1 MHGRLQSTSSLW
13 CSGHRHQRVG
23 DRPRPQRVGDYTCS
37 WCYTHGFRHNSK
49 HSGTSIHITWVA
61 MKDVFPSQVMKMA
74 YLYFLTQVLIGVGIG
89 LYKLGFPAVDKCVEI
104 GLPELILMVAFSQVL
119 QIKLYMQLM
128 GLHDSH
134 FNISSWKPLSVSMN
148 NCCWSVARLHFLVGY
163 FLPGVVEEFSEAWF
177 VLRATFSLSFY

>member
-61 MKDVFPSQVMKMA
+61 MKDVFPSQ
-74 YLYFLTQVLIGVGIG
+74 
-89 LYKLGFPAVDKCVEI
+89 VDKCVEI

>member
-61 MKDVFPSQVMKMA
+61 MKDVFPSQ
-74 YLYFLTQVLIGVGIG
+74 
-89 LYKLGFPAVDKCVEI
+89 VDKCVEI

-177 VLRATFSLSFY
+177 VLRATSSLSFY

>member
-13 CSGHRHQRVG
+13 CSGRRHQRVG
-23 DRPRPQRVGDYTCS
+23 DRPRPQRVGDDTCS
-37 WCYTHGFRHNSK
+37 WCYTHGFWHNSK

-61 MKDVFPSQVMKMA
+61 MKDVFPSQ
-74 YLYFLTQVLIGVGIG
+74 
-89 LYKLGFPAVDKCVEI
+89 VDKCVEI

-148 NCCWSVARLHFLVGY
+148 NCCWSVACLHCLVGY
-163 FLPGVVEEFSEAWF
+163 FLHGVVEEFSEARF
-177 VLRATFSLSFY
+177 ILRATFSLSFY

>member
-1 MHGRLQSTSSLW
+1 MVDGGSISSW
-13 CSGHRHQRVG
+13 IESCQEAGAWARCTGGCSPPLPCGAADTDISGWVT
-23 DRPRPQRVGDYTCS
+23 DRGLSGWATTPAAGAIPMDSGTTRNIQVIE
-37 WCYTHGFRHNSK
+37 
-49 HSGTSIHITWVA
+49 GTSIHITWVA
-61 MKDVFPSQVMKMA
+61 MKDVFPSQ
-74 YLYFLTQVLIGVGIG
+74 
-89 LYKLGFPAVDKCVEI
+89 VDKCVEI

>member
-13 CSGHRHQRVG
+13 CSGRRHQRVG
-23 DRPRPQRVGDYTCS
+23 DRPRPQRVGDDTCS

-61 MKDVFPSQVMKMA
+61 MKDVFPSQ
-74 YLYFLTQVLIGVGIG
+74 
-89 LYKLGFPAVDKCVEI
+89 VDKCVEI

-148 NCCWSVARLHFLVGY
+148 NCRWSVARLHCLVGY
-163 FLPGVVEEFSEAWF
+163 FLHGVVEEFSEAWF
-177 VLRATFSLSFY
+177 ILRATFSLSFY